1 MVTDFRG
8 LGPTKAPRCGAEAR
22 DRVDEAVEAHA
33 HPGALTLEA
42 HPGARRGP
50 GKDGELEERPARHR
64 LCDASMERAGVPPYT
79 PRAMATVA
87 AAPAAKTEK
96 SSDVTHDVNAAGTHP
111 RGILRWGYFIILNA
125 ISAVVAVALFVGVFY
140 ADGLDKYMR
149 GTYDWLLAHPGVTS
163 FMAFSPLAASL
174 LVGWGYSQRARKRK
188 AAAA

>member
-1 MVTDFRG
+1 
-8 LGPTKAPRCGAEAR
+8 
-22 DRVDEAVEAHA
+22 
-33 HPGALTLEA
+33 
-42 HPGARRGP
+42 
-50 GKDGELEERPARHR
+50 
-64 LCDASMERAGVPPYT
+64 
-79 PRAMATVA
+79 MATVA

-188 AAAA
+188 AAAARAAEAAAIKASAAETQQAAAEASGARTPELPSAAA